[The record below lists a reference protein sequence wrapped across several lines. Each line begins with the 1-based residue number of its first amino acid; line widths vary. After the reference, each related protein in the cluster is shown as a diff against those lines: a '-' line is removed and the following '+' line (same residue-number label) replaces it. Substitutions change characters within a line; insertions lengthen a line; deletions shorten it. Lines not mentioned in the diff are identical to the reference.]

1 MDRSLVSSGREVLR
15 QFAAGLNPLDV
26 KDLSIDVLTE
36 RRRRLHDRM
45 KSLDGHM
52 GGSSPSQHSFS
63 TTSSLPTF
71 SPMASP
77 LKDVENFLAASAESV
92 QREAMIRGAVALLKA
107 SGRRLGLSGRWW
119 NESSAEPA
127 STPRRRAAAGAAAGT
142 PESSASFSDR
152 ANASH
157 DLALEMLTRH
167 YCTSVEVLLDRKQK
181 EIVELESLC
190 ALWEE
195 QEHDKG
201 NGGAATR

>member
-1 MDRSLVSSGREVLR
+1 MDRSLVSTGREVLR
-15 QFAAGLNPLDV
+15 RFAAGVDPLDV
-26 KDLSIDVLTE
+26 KDLSIEVLIE

-77 LKDVENFLAASAESV
+77 LRDIETFLAASAESV

-119 NESSAEPA
+119 NEVSAEQA
-127 STPRRRAAAGAAAGT
+127 STPRRRAAVAAAGT
-142 PESSASFSDR
+142 LESSASFSDR
-152 ANASH
+152 ASTNH
-157 DLALEMLTRH
+157 DLALEALTRH

-190 ALWEE
+190 ALWEDQE
-195 QEHDKG
+195 QDKA